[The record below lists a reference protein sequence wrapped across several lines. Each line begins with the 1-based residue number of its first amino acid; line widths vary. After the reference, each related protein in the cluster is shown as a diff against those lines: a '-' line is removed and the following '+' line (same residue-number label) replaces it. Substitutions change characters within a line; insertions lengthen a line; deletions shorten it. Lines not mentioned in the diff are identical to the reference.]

1 MGRCRAPAA
10 PWLGGD
16 GTEPEMALIPR
27 LELRQGQA
35 LVMTPQLQQAIKLL
49 QFSNLELVAY
59 VEQELAEN
67 PLLEPDDE
75 GGDGLDGAQSE
86 AVPEGSQDDGADDE
100 TDPLEPINFAAADDP
115 HIPDDADLDVDY
127 DNLWN
132 ADSPLDAV
140 GAGPQPTAFA
150 DWGSGG
156 GGGFDAAGPSL
167 EQTLSDKVSLRQH
180 LTSQLSL
187 TLDDPVD
194 RLIGVH
200 LIDMVDEAGYL
211 VGDLAPVAALLDC
224 GVERVEAALAKLQQ
238 FDPAGIFA
246 RSLAECLAL
255 QLRDR
260 DRLDPAMQTLLDNL
274 DLVAKRDLGALM
286 AVCGVD
292 ADDMA
297 DMMAEIRAL
306 NPKPALAFDQ
316 VAAEPITPDV
326 LIRPRRGGGW
336 IIELNSDTLPRVLVN
351 NHYYTQIRRA
361 ARSRE
366 DKQYISGCFQSANWL
381 VKSLHQRATTIL
393 KVATEIV
400 RQQDGF
406 FAKGVQYLRPLVLR
420 DIAEAIEMHE
430 STVSRVT
437 SNKYMAT
444 PRGIYELKYFFTPAI
459 SSSAGGE
466 AHSSV
471 SVRHRMK
478 ALIDA
483 ESPRRPL
490 SDDKIVALLGKE
502 GIGIAR
508 RTVAKY
514 REAMRIP
521 SSVQRRRAKASL

>member
-1 MGRCRAPAA
+1 
-10 PWLGGD
+10 
-16 GTEPEMALIPR
+16 
-27 LELRQGQA
+27 
-35 LVMTPQLQQAIKLL
+35 MTPQLQQAIKLL
-49 QFSNLELVAY
+49 QFSNLDLVAY
-59 VEQELAEN
+59 VEQELAKN
-67 PLLEPDDE
+67 PLLEPDED
-75 GGDGLDGAQSE
+75 GGDGLDGAKLE
-86 AVPEGSQDDGADDE
+86 AASEGSPDDGADDADE
-100 TDPLEPINFAAADDP
+100 GTDPLEAINFTAADDP
-115 HIPDDADLDVDY
+115 RFPENADLDVDY

-132 ADSPLDAV
+132 SDSSLD
-140 GAGPQPTAFA
+140 GGGDRPQPTAFA

-156 GGGFDAAGPSL
+156 GGGFDANAPGL
-167 EQTLSDKVSLRQH
+167 EQTLSDPVSLRQH
-180 LTSQLSL
+180 LTGQLSL
-187 TLDDPVD
+187 TLNDPVD

-200 LIDMVDEAGYL
+200 LIDMLDEAGYI
-211 VGDLAPVAALLDC
+211 VGDLAPVAAVLDC
-224 GVERVEAALAKLQQ
+224 GVGRVEAALAELQQ
-238 FDPAGIFA
+238 FDPPGIFA

-255 QLRDR
+255 QLCDR

-292 ADDMA
+292 TEDMA

-326 LIRPRRGGGW
+326 LMRAQRGGGW

-351 NHYYTQIRRA
+351 NQYYAQIRRA
-361 ARSRE
+361 ARTKE
-366 DKQYISGCFQSANWL
+366 DKQYITDCFQSANWL

-393 KVATEIV
+393 RVATEIV

-406 FAKGVQYLRPLVLR
+406 FVNGVQHLRPLVLR
-420 DIAEAIEMHE
+420 DIAEAIDMHE

-437 SNKYMAT
+437 SNKYMST

-471 SVRHRMK
+471 SVRHRVK

-483 ESPRRPL
+483 ESAKQPL

-521 SSVQRRRAKASL
+521 SSVQRRRAEASR

>member
-1 MGRCRAPAA
+1 
-10 PWLGGD
+10 
-16 GTEPEMALIPR
+16 MALIPR

-75 GGDGLDGAQSE
+75 GGDGLDGGQSE

-115 HIPDDADLDVDY
+115 HFPDDADLDVDY

-156 GGGFDAAGPSL
+156 GSGFDAAGPSL

-187 TLDDPVD
+187 TLIDPVD

-326 LIRPRRGGGW
+326 FMRSRRGGGW

-406 FAKGVQYLRPLVLR
+406 FAKGVQHLRPLVLR
-420 DIAEAIEMHE
+420 DIAEAIDMHE

-471 SVRHRMK
+471 SVRHRLK

>member
-1 MGRCRAPAA
+1 
-10 PWLGGD
+10 
-16 GTEPEMALIPR
+16 MALIPR
-27 LELRQGQA
+27 LEQRQSQA
-35 LVMTPQLQQAIKLL
+35 LIMTPQLQQAIKLL

-67 PLLEPDDE
+67 PLLEPDEDE
-75 GGDGLDGAQSE
+75 GDGLDGTKLES
-86 AVPEGSQDDGADDE
+86 VPEGGEDDGSEDGAEDAGEE
-100 TDPLEPINFAAADDP
+100 TDPLEAINFTASDDP
-115 HIPDDADLDVDY
+115 RFPENADLDVDY

-132 ADSPLDAV
+132 TDSPLDA
-140 GAGPQPTAFA
+140 GEDRPQPTAFD

-156 GGGFDAAGPSL
+156 GGGFDGTASSL
-167 EQTLSDKVSLRQH
+167 EQTLSGKVSLREH

-187 TLDDPVD
+187 TLYDPVD

-200 LIDMVDEAGYL
+200 LIDMVDEAGYIF
-211 VGDLAPVAALLDC
+211 GDLASVAAVLEC
-224 GVERVEAALAKLQQ
+224 GVERVEATLAKLQQ
-238 FDPAGIFA
+238 FDPPGIFA

-260 DRLDPAMQTLLDNL
+260 DRLDPAMQALLDNL

-292 ADDMA
+292 AEDMA

-326 LIRPRRGGGW
+326 LIRSKRGGGW

-351 NHYYTQIRRA
+351 NQYYAQIRRA
-361 ARSRE
+361 AHTKE
-366 DKQYISGCFQSANWL
+366 DKQFISECFQSANWL

-406 FAKGVQYLRPLVLR
+406 FAKGIQHLRPLVLR
-420 DIAEAIEMHE
+420 DIAGAIDMHE

-466 AHSSV
+466 AHSAV
-471 SVRHRMK
+471 SVRHRVK
-478 ALIDA
+478 VLIDA
-483 ESPRRPL
+483 ESPGRPL
-490 SDDKIVALLGKE
+490 SYDKIVTRHGKE
-502 GIGIAR
+502 GLGIAR

-514 REAMRIP
+514 REAMGIP
-521 SSVQRRRAKASL
+521 SSLQRRREKASR